1 MTARARDLA
10 RLAVGLPA
18 RAAVALLIAAV
29 RVYQV
34 TISPLLG
41 NVCRFHPSCSRYMIE
56 SLRRYGLIRGLAR
69 GVRRVCRCH
78 PWNPGGY
85 DPP

>member
-1 MTARARDLA
+1 MTGVGVGVKRALS
-10 RLAVGLPA
+10 LPG
-18 RAAVALLIAAV
+18 RAAVVLLIAAI
-29 RVYQV
+29 RVYQA
-34 TISPLLG
+34 TLSPLLG

-56 SLRRYGLIRGLAR
+56 SLRKHGLIVGLAR
-69 GVRRVCRCH
+69 GIRRVCRCH